1 MSYKTEE
8 NTSDASV
15 KSKEGGIDRAGHAE
29 ILKII
34 EGEQDSGWRRE
45 RDKDEDFVHF
55 RQRDSAAL
63 QMLEHRG
70 IKVKPIDNFIG
81 KACRDAVSI
90 LAENKKDA
98 RIIASPHLNPDLCD
112 AISAKLEVAED
123 ESFCDRQCLSVGY
136 KQGGVGIA
144 WLEVHRNSNILSNP
158 YKISEAPRNELFRDE
173 SVPLPE
179 YEDGQWM
186 YQRKYV
192 HWEMAAALWPD
203 KAKKIKDVFESGGSY
218 DWQPP
223 EGGQSTG
230 LVSSLDDYEFW
241 TTEEKRW
248 LDRDSGFISIGVAHT
263 KSVRNGLVL
272 VGKYSSI
279 PFDRENEYHVDT
291 IISGESKLVE
301 APITEMYRTFF
312 AGPLKLGSEL
322 VASGKFPYV
331 PFYYFIDGRT
341 GFPYGI
347 SRFMMSLQE
356 EHNARSA
363 NDLWNLGSMRI
374 RMTEDAVAMPID
386 EFRSGVSRPDFV
398 CVLNR
403 QEMKDGGVYEEKR
416 EFELSE
422 EQYKRAQD
430 LRVAMNEASGTN
442 DAKEGYQGPS
452 GNLDFV
458 APGKSLSL
466 LIANHEYSRM
476 AVLERLLDF
485 VLEDSLEEEEV
496 IIPERGM
503 VNEKRVMIN
512 SPGDDGTIRNNVQEF
527 RGKIRLEDIPSSP
540 ERTRSEMVSL
550 SEIAKSIKHE
560 GMQNIIAPYVV
571 SYSGIP
577 DKNALAREMKEA
589 SGTPSE
595 EDIKQRIDEAVKGAL
610 LEAKIEQGDR
620 KLGQDDR
627 KLDLQEAL
635 DAADITKKEAEADL
649 LVIKGTV
656 EKVEEIYSAMQ
667 AAMAVWANKEIAPV
681 GQQILNSAGFVDD
694 DLAPVIVPIG
704 PTGPI
709 SGPAT
714 VAAPPLPP
722 QSEVR
727 QNTSPLHPPRTQST
741 SPPAIGQN
749 TTERDP
755 EPGVETGIEA
765 QGNQII

>member
-1 MSYKTEE
+1 MSDMSYKTEKDIGP
-8 NTSDASV
+8 SS
-15 KSKEGGIDRAGHAE
+15 KSKEGGIDQAGHIE

-34 EGEQDSGWRRE
+34 EREQDSGWRRE
-45 RDKDEDFVHF
+45 RDKDEDFIHF

-81 KACRDAVSI
+81 KACRDAVAV

-98 RIIASPHLNPDLCD
+98 RLIANPNLSPELAD
-112 AISAKLEVAED
+112 AISEKLKVAED
-123 ESFCDRQCLSVGY
+123 ESLCDRQGLDAGY
-136 KQGGVGIA
+136 KQAGVGIS

-173 SVPLPE
+173 SVPLVE

-192 HWEMAAALWPD
+192 HWEMVTALWPD
-203 KAKKIKDVFESGGSY
+203 KASEIKDVFESGGSY
-218 DWQPP
+218 DWQPT

-230 LVSSLDDYEFW
+230 LVSSTDDYEFW

-248 LDRDSGFISIGVAHT
+248 LDRDSGLISIGVAHT
-263 KSVRNGLVL
+263 KSVRHGLVL
-272 VGKYSSI
+272 VGKDSSI
-279 PFDRENEYHVDT
+279 PFDRENQYHVEMAV
-291 IISGESKLVE
+291 SGQAKLVE
-301 APITEMYRTFF
+301 APIVEMHRTFF

-322 VASGKFPYV
+322 VESGKFP
-331 PFYYFIDGRT
+331 
-341 GFPYGI
+341 
-347 SRFMMSLQE
+347 
-356 EHNARSA
+356 
-363 NDLWNLGSMRI
+363 
-374 RMTEDAVAMPID
+374 MPID

-403 QEMKDGGVYEEKR
+403 QEMQEGGVYEEKR

-422 EQYKRAQD
+422 EQYKRSQD
-430 LRVAMNEASGTN
+430 LRQAMDEASGTI
-442 DAKEGYQGPS
+442 DAKEGSQGPS

-466 LIANHEYSRM
+466 LLANHDYSRM
-476 AVLERLLDF
+476 AVLERLLNF

-496 IIPERGM
+496 IIPARGM
-503 VNEKRVMIN
+503 IDEKRIMIN
-512 SPGDDGTIRNNVQEF
+512 SPGDDGTIRNNVHEF
-527 RGKIRLEDIPSSP
+527 RGKIRLEDVPSSP
-540 ERTRSEMVSL
+540 ERTRSEMISL

-560 GMQNIIAPYVV
+560 GMQNVIAPYVV

-577 DKNALAREMKEA
+577 DKNELAREMKD
-589 SGTPSE
+589 SSSIPSE
-595 EDIKQRIDEAVKGAL
+595 EDIQQRIDEAVKNAL
-610 LEAKIEQGDR
+610 LAAKIEQGDR

-627 KLDLQEAL
+627 KLDQQEAV
-635 DAADITKKEAEADL
+635 DAADIAKKEAEADL
-649 LVIKGTV
+649 LVVKGMV
-656 EKVEEIYSAMQ
+656 EKVEAIYSSMQ
-667 AAMAVWANKEIAPV
+667 GAMAVVENKAIAPV
-681 GQQILNSAGFVDD
+681 GQQILDSSGFVDD
-694 DLAPVIVPIG
+694 DLAPVIGPIG

-714 VAAPPLPP
+714 ADAPPLPP

-741 SPPAIGQN
+741 SPPVIGQN

-765 QGNQII
+765 QGNQVI

>member
-1 MSYKTEE
+1 MRYKTEE
-8 NTSDASV
+8 DTSGASA
-15 KSKEGGIDRAGHAE
+15 KGKEGGIDRAGHAE

-34 EGEQDSGWRRE
+34 DREQDSGWRRE
-45 RDKDEDFVHF
+45 RDKDEDFIHF

-81 KACRDAVSI
+81 KACRDAVAV

-98 RIIASPHLNPDLCD
+98 RLIANPNLSPELAD
-112 AISAKLEVAED
+112 AISEKLKVAED
-123 ESFCDRQCLSVGY
+123 ESFCDRQGLDAGY
-136 KQGGVGIA
+136 KQAGVGIS

-173 SVPLPE
+173 SVPLAE

-192 HWEMAAALWPD
+192 HWEMASALWPD
-203 KAKKIKDVFESGGSY
+203 KAAEIKDVFESGGSY
-218 DWQPP
+218 DWQPT

-230 LVSSLDDYEFW
+230 LVSSTDDYEFW

-248 LDRDSGFISIGVAHT
+248 LDRDSGLISVGVAHT
-263 KSVRNGLVL
+263 KSVRHGLVL
-272 VGKYSSI
+272 VGKDSSI
-279 PFDRENEYHVDT
+279 PFDKENEYHVEMV
-291 IISGESKLVE
+291 ISGESELVE
-301 APITEMYRTFF
+301 APIVEMHRTFF

-322 VASGKFPYV
+322 VESGKFPYV

-374 RMTEDAVAMPID
+374 KMTEDAVAMPID

-403 QEMKDGGVYEEKR
+403 QEMQEGGVYEEKR

-422 EQYKRAQD
+422 EQYKRTQD
-430 LRVAMNEASGTN
+430 LRVAMDEASGTV
-442 DAKEGYQGPS
+442 DAKEGSQGPS

-458 APGKSLSL
+458 ARGKSLSL
-466 LIANHEYSRM
+466 LLANHEYSRM

-485 VLEDSLEEEEV
+485 ILEDSLEEEEV
-496 IIPERGM
+496 IIPARGM
-503 VNEKRVMIN
+503 INERRIMIN
-512 SPGDDGTIRNNVQEF
+512 SPVGDGTIRNNVQEF
-527 RGKIRLEDIPSSP
+527 RGKIRLEDVPSSP
-540 ERTRSEMVSL
+540 ERTRSEMISL

-560 GMQNIIAPYVV
+560 GMQNTIAPYVV

-577 DKNALAREMKEA
+577 DKNELAREMKE
-589 SGTPSE
+589 SSSIPSE
-595 EDIKQRIDEAVKGAL
+595 EDIQQRVDEAVKNAL

-627 KLDLQEAL
+627 KLDLQEAS
-635 DAADITKKEAEADL
+635 DAAEIDKKEAESDF
-649 LVIKGTV
+649 LVIKGMV
-656 EKVEEIYSAMQ
+656 AKVEAIYSSMQ
-667 AAMAVWANKEIAPV
+667 GALAVVENKAIAPV
-681 GQQILNSAGFVDD
+681 GQQILDSSGFVDD
-694 DLAPVIVPIG
+694 DLAPVIG
-704 PTGPI
+704 PMAAGPI
-709 SGPAT
+709 AGQAT
-714 VAAPPLPP
+714 AAAAPLPP
-722 QSEVR
+722 QPEAR
-727 QNTSPLHPPRTQST
+727 QNTSPLLPPRTQST
-741 SPPAIGQN
+741 SPSTIGQN

-765 QGNQII
+765 QGNQVI